1 MTVPSIEGVWR
12 AKPRTGAA
20 VAIAGLASL
29 VVYALMAMLA
39 APGAASLLGGREGL
53 VRPLRI
59 ALPLLLLAVWLLVL
73 VRHDARR
80 AATALAIGA
89 GCFLVYAHLTLPA
102 TDNGV
107 AARGCVEA
115 ATALVGHQPAP
126 AAWAAT
132 AAPRPAATG
141 ARPTAPPD
149 VTVARA
155 SAAAP
160 GCPAAEAA
168 AIAPLAWVADGV
180 VTRELPPPRRRERLA
195 DAVADACAGIA
206 VALLFVA
213 ARRLGA
219 DTRLAATGALVFGL
233 CTPHLSLHAGGLW
246 THDVSSALVLASLVL
261 ALPNGSEPT
270 TAASVWSGAFAALAG
285 AVRPSA
291 LLLAVLP
298 LLVGGARRRFS
309 WLPWL
314 LAFAGVLGLG
324 MLASRSAFG
333 TWLPPDADSHLAPFA
348 LGAWT
353 RAVYALL
360 LSPNRGLLVV
370 TPVFL
375 FSLAGA
381 ALGIARSD
389 GWKRLFYAAA
399 AVCCAALLLFAAATE
414 RWWDGGG
421 FGPRVLAD
429 LFPLLA
435 LLLLP
440 AVQWLL
446 GAPSWSRIA
455 GSGLLVMAIVASAFT
470 AWRGATAPGTREWN
484 VVPPASAAR
493 AWDWSDLQALRQA
506 GSRRSI

>member
-1 MTVPSIEGVWR
+1 LTVPSIEGVWR

-20 VAIAGLASL
+20 VAIAGLVTL
-29 VVYALMAMLA
+29 LIYALLALLA
-39 APGAASLLGGREGL
+39 APDAARLLGGREGV

-59 ALPLLLLAVWLLVL
+59 ALPLLLLAAWLLVL

-80 AATALAIGA
+80 AAVALAIGA

-115 ATALVGHQPAP
+115 AMALIRHEPAP
-126 AAWAAT
+126 AGMVAT
-132 AAPRPAATG
+132 AGPMIDANALRE
-141 ARPTAPPD
+141 
-149 VTVARA
+149 
-155 SAAAP
+155 SAAAQR
-160 GCPAAEAA
+160 CPTAEAA
-168 AIAPLAWVADGV
+168 AIAPLLWIADGV
-180 VTRELPPPRRRERLA
+180 VRRDLPPPRRHDRLA
-195 DAVADACAGIA
+195 DAVADACAAIA
-206 VALLFVA
+206 VALLFLA

-219 DTRLAATGALVFGL
+219 DSRLAATGALVFGL

-246 THDVSSALVLASLVL
+246 THDVSSALALAALVL
-261 ALPNGSEPT
+261 ALPNGGEPT
-270 TAASVWSGAFAALAG
+270 AAASAWSGALAALAG

-298 LLVGGARRRFS
+298 LLVVGARRRFAL
-309 WLPWL
+309 LPWL
-314 LAFAGVLGLG
+314 LAFLGVFGLAVLDSRAALGTL
-324 MLASRSAFG
+324 
-333 TWLPPDADSHLAPFA
+333 LPADADLHLAPFA
-348 LGAWT
+348 LAAWA
-353 RAVYALL
+353 RAAYALL

-370 TPVFL
+370 TPVFV

-389 GWKRLFYAAA
+389 GWKRVFYVAAA
-399 AVCCAALLLFAAATE
+399 ICCAALLAFAAATD
-414 RWWDGGG
+414 RWWDGAG
-421 FGPRVLAD
+421 FGLRVLAD

-455 GSGLLVMAIVASAFT
+455 GAGLLVMAIVASAFV

-484 VVPPASAAR
+484 VEPPASAAR
-493 AWDWSDLQALRQA
+493 AWDWSDIQALRQP
-506 GSRRSI
+506 GHPRGL

>member
-1 MTVPSIEGVWR
+1 MTVPSIEGVWK

-20 VAIAGLASL
+20 LAIGGLFTL
-29 VVYALMAMLA
+29 VVYAALAMLA
-39 APGAASLLGGREGL
+39 APDAENLLGGREGL
-53 VRPLRI
+53 VRPVRV

-80 AATALAIGA
+80 GAVALAIGA

-115 ATALVGHQPAP
+115 AAALIRHGPSTAEPAAAAPTTAAP
-126 AAWAAT
+126 AARGSGV
-132 AAPRPAATG
+132 AP
-141 ARPTAPPD
+141 
-149 VTVARA
+149 
-155 SAAAP
+155 S
-160 GCPAAEAA
+160 CPAAEAA
-168 AIAPLAWVADGV
+168 ALAPLVWIADGV
-180 VTRELPPPRRRERLA
+180 ITRDLPPPRRGERLA
-195 DAVADACAGIA
+195 DAVADACAALA

-219 DTRLAATGALVFGL
+219 DGRLAATGALVLGL

-246 THDVSSALVLASLVL
+246 THNVSSLLVLAALVL
-261 ALPNGSEPT
+261 ALPEGGEPT
-270 TAASVWSGAFAALAG
+270 LAASAWSGVFAALA
-285 AVRPSA
+285 AATRPSA
-291 LLLAVLP
+291 LLLAALP
-298 LLVGGARRRFS
+298 LLVVGSRRRFAL
-309 WLPWL
+309 LPWL
-314 LAFAGVLGLG
+314 LAFAAVLGL
-324 MLASRSAFG
+324 AAWTSRAAFG
-333 TWLPPDADSHLAPFA
+333 TLLPASPDLHLAPFA
-348 LGAWT
+348 LPAWA
-353 RAVYALL
+353 RAAYALL

-370 TPVFL
+370 TPIFV

-389 GWKRLFYAAA
+389 GWKRRFY
-399 AVCCAALLLFAAATE
+399 VGAALCCGALLALAAATD
-414 RWWDGGG
+414 RWWDGAG
-421 FGPRVLAD
+421 FGPRALAE

-455 GSGLLVMAIVASAFT
+455 GSGLLVVALLASGFT

-484 VVPPASAAR
+484 VKPPASAAR
-493 AWDWSDLQALRQA
+493 AWDWSDVQALRQP
-506 GSRRSI
+506 GRPRGL

>member
-1 MTVPSIEGVWR
+1 MVI
-12 AKPRTGAA
+12 
-20 VAIAGLASL
+20 
-29 VVYALMAMLA
+29 YALLALLA
-39 APGAASLLGGREGL
+39 APDAARLLGGREGL

-59 ALPLLLLAVWLLVL
+59 ALPLLLLTAWLLVL

-80 AATALAIGA
+80 AAVAVAIGA

-115 ATALVGHQPAP
+115 ATALIRHEPAQVGM
-126 AAWAAT
+126 AA
-132 AAPRPAATG
+132 
-141 ARPTAPPD
+141 
-149 VTVARA
+149 
-155 SAAAP
+155 AAAP
-160 GCPAAEAA
+160 TTAAGPASEIVATQRCPTAEAA
-168 AIAPLAWVADGV
+168 AIAPLLWIADGV
-180 VTRELPPPRRRERLA
+180 VRRDLPPPRRRERLT
-195 DAVADACAGIA
+195 DAVADSCAAIA

-219 DTRLAATGALVFGL
+219 DSRLAATGALVFGL

-246 THDVSSALVLASLVL
+246 THNVGSALLLAALVL
-261 ALPNGSEPT
+261 ALPNGGEPT
-270 TAASVWSGAFAALAG
+270 TAASAWSGALAAIA
-285 AVRPSA
+285 ASMRPSA
-291 LLLAVLP
+291 LLLAALP
-298 LLVGGARRRFS
+298 LLVVGARRRFAL
-309 WLPWL
+309 LPWL
-314 LAFAGVLGLG
+314 LAFASVLAIAALDSRATLG
-324 MLASRSAFG
+324 
-333 TWLPPDADSHLAPFA
+333 TVLPAGADLHLAPFA
-348 LGAWT
+348 LAGWA

-360 LSPNRGLLVV
+360 LSPNRGLFLV

-399 AVCCAALLLFAAATE
+399 AICCAALLALAAATD
-414 RWWDGGG
+414 RWWDGSG

-446 GAPSWSRIA
+446 GAPAWSRIA
-455 GSGLLVMAIVASAFT
+455 GAGLLAMTIVTSAFV

-484 VVPPASAAR
+484 VEPPASAAR
-493 AWDWSDLQALRQA
+493 AWDWSDIQALRQP
-506 GSRRSI
+506 GHPRGL